1 MAKKLKYPYEQWKQE
16 QERSTEP
23 EHLEASNHL
32 ASMASESG
40 PQEHH
45 SKYRMFFLSFDII
58 PIVNVIWAWH
68 VFQFSVKCSLKV
80 SKRKIFPSTFF

>member
-45 SKYRMFFLSFDII
+45 GKYRMFF
-58 PIVNVIWAWH
+58 
-68 VFQFSVKCSLKV
+68 
-80 SKRKIFPSTFF
+80 SKL